1 MDKLPSKDIPPT
13 SDVVREWDPTEQKI
27 VTTDRGTHFLDKYLA
42 ADRFATKATGLAL
55 VFGMV
60 VLLLIGALSN
70 AWSTAR
76 HACSIVDAVWNEREA
91 AGDDDKPQWMLS
103 RDVDIDTAF
112 SACKGY
118 IE

>member
-1 MDKLPSKDIPPT
+1 MDKAPSKDIPAT
-13 SDVVREWDPTEQKI
+13 SDVVREWKPTEQKI
-27 VTTDRGTHFLDKYLA
+27 VAKDRGAYFLDQYLA
-42 ADRFATKATGLAL
+42 ANRHAMAGLAL
-55 VFGMV
+55 VAGMV

-91 AGDDDKPQWMLS
+91 AGDDSKPQWMLS
-103 RDVDIDTAF
+103 RDIDIDTAF